1 MLGYTKACQVCLIF
15 FHPRDDK
22 LYLEKKQI
30 IGKKCM
36 QKTYFSDSFRFG
48 SIQCVKRTVVKCFK
62 SDSCAT
68 QMYNLVKGKVK
79 HISGFFTI
87 TYHKSQ
93 RNIYYWFVMQ
103 LLNVL
108 PAY

>member
-1 MLGYTKACQVCLIF
+1 
-15 FHPRDDK
+15 
-22 LYLEKKQI
+22 
-30 IGKKCM
+30 M
-36 QKTYFSDSFRFG
+36 QKTSKVYDQFMSTFSDSFRFG

-87 TYHKSQ
+87 TYHKS
-93 RNIYYWFVMQ
+93 IG
-103 LLNVL
+103 L
-108 PAY
+108 